1 MKNKLN
7 KLLALSP
14 DEWWLMLNAMFL
26 LPVVTLMLT
35 IFGFKRCQ
43 QLMGHFM
50 LTESIHVKSRDS
62 QEERIRIIYRMVNI
76 VMKHGTY
83 SENCL
88 KHSLILWW
96 LLAKNGIESEI
107 IFGVEDDLDKKFS
120 AHAWIRCNGKDLFD
134 HAHNSFIAFT

>member
-1 MKNKLN
+1 MKSKLN
-7 KLLALSP
+7 KLITLSP
-14 DEWWLMLNAMFL
+14 DEWWLMLNAMFI
-26 LPVVTLMLT
+26 LPVVTLLLMM
-35 IFGFKRCQ
+35 FGFKRCR
-43 QLMGHFM
+43 QLMGYFM
-50 LTESIHVKSRDS
+50 HTESIHVKSRDS

-96 LLAKNGIESEI
+96 LLGKNGIESEI

-120 AHAWIRCNGKDLFD
+120 AHAWVRCHGKDLFD
-134 HAHNSFIAFT
+134 HAHNNFIAFT

>member
-1 MKNKLN
+1 MKNKFN
-7 KLLALSP
+7 KLIALSL

-26 LPVVTLMLT
+26 LPVVTLMLI

-43 QLMGHFM
+43 RYMLHFIN
-50 LTESIHVKSRDS
+50 TESIHVKSCDS

-83 SENCL
+83 SANCL

-96 LLAKNGIESEI
+96 LLAKNGIEAEI
-107 IFGVEDDLDKKFS
+107 IFGVENSLDKKFN
-120 AHAWIRCNGKDLFD
+120 AHAWVRCHGKDLFD
-134 HAHNSFIAFT
+134 HAHNNYVAFT